1 MTLQKDNN
9 RFLNIAAGIFLAG
22 FSVFVLKE
30 LSSIFIPLVLAI
42 IISFIFE
49 PLFSWMKSK
58 KIPSG
63 IAIAIVILL
72 IVILANLASLFIIT
86 SINSFS
92 STFSV
97 YETKFLDFL
106 NRMIVSL
113 NLTEAELQ
121 NLNNS
126 LKISNLLQQGSIT
139 TFLANFFT
147 SFLGIFGDF
156 ILIIF
161 YVIFIL
167 SEMSNIKERI
177 LVAFSQEKADKI
189 IRTLE
194 TILTDLRTYISGKT
208 IISLIL
214 GFLSGL
220 LLKIF
225 GVEFYFICGLLIFIM
240 HFIPSI
246 GALIAISLPAM
257 IMFLQF
263 DNIVTPI
270 IVTSLLIIMQN
281 VVGNIIEPKV
291 MGDQLD
297 LSPLLLLFSL
307 FLGGYIWGIV
317 GMVLSVPVVSMIKI
331 ILMNFETTKPI
342 GILMSYKSET
352 DSEDLFKK
360 GNLKKTLKHKK
371 LKVKVD

>member
-1 MTLQKDNN
+1 MTEKENN
-9 RFLNIAAGIFLAG
+9 RFLNITAGIFLAG

-49 PLFSWMKSK
+49 PFFSWMKSK
-58 KIPSG
+58 KVPSG
-63 IAIAIVILL
+63 IAIAVVILV
-72 IVILANLASLFIIT
+72 IVTLANIASLFIVT
-86 SINSFS
+86 SVNSFS

-97 YETKFLDFL
+97 YEVKFLDFV
-106 NRMIVSL
+106 NRLIVSL
-113 NLTEAELQ
+113 NLSDAELQ

-139 TFLANFFT
+139 SFLANFFT

-156 ILIIF
+156 VLIIF

-177 LVAFSQEKADKI
+177 HVAFSKEKADKI
-189 IRTLE
+189 ISTLE
-194 TILTDLRTYISGKT
+194 TILIDLRTYISGKT
-208 IISLIL
+208 IISLVL

-225 GVEFYFICGLLIFIM
+225 GVEFYFICGFLIFIM

-281 VVGNIIEPKV
+281 VVGNIVEPKV

-317 GMVLSVPVVSMIKI
+317 GMVLSVPIVSMIKI
-331 ILMNFETTKPI
+331 ILMNFDSTRPM
-342 GILMSYKSET
+342 GILMSYKSE
-352 DSEDLFKK
+352 DESSKNFKK
-360 GNLKKTLKHKK
+360 AKYKKSKA
-371 LKVKVD
+371 